1 MLSGILGA
9 SLLGNLLKG
18 KDTIREDVYSR
29 NSLPKMKE
37 GSYVINIDKFKSIGT
52 HWIALYA
59 NGNNGSNLTVQY
71 ISIALQLNILQ
82 KEILKIIGSKN
93 IITKFIE

>member
-1 MLSGILGA
+1 MPPHPLTSFEIQNYYQNEPKFIG
-9 SLLGNLLKG
+9 
-18 KDTIREDVYSR
+18 VYSR
-29 NSLPKMKE
+29 NNLPKMKE

-82 KEILKIIGSKN
+82 KEI
-93 IITKFIE
+93 

>member
-1 MLSGILGA
+1 MPPHPLTSFEIQNYYQNEPKFIG
-9 SLLGNLLKG
+9 
-18 KDTIREDVYSR
+18 VYSR
-29 NSLPKMKE
+29 NNLPKMKE

-59 NGNNGSNLTVQY
+59 NGNNGSNLMVQY

>member
-1 MLSGILGA
+1 
-9 SLLGNLLKG
+9 
-18 KDTIREDVYSR
+18 
-29 NSLPKMKE
+29 MKE

-82 KEILKIIGSKN
+82 KEI
-93 IITKFIE
+93 

>member
-1 MLSGILGA
+1 MPLHPLTSFEIQNYYQNEPKFIG
-9 SLLGNLLKG
+9 
-18 KDTIREDVYSR
+18 VYSR

>member
-1 MLSGILGA
+1 MPPHPLTSFEIQNYYQNEPKFIG
-9 SLLGNLLKG
+9 
-18 KDTIREDVYSR
+18 VYSR

-82 KEILKIIGSKN
+82 KEI
-93 IITKFIE
+93 